1 MHIQTAHKPHAS
13 VRVLTMTAVLASAA
27 FILAFLEFPLPLS
40 PSFAQMDL
48 SDLPTLIDAFAF
60 GPWIGVMI
68 ELIKNALQLMTSAT
82 SGIGELP
89 TF

>member
-89 TF
+89 KS

>member
-68 ELIKNALQLMTSAT
+68 ELIKNALLLMTSAT

>member
-1 MHIQTAHKPHAS
+1 MHIQTTHKPHAS

-40 PSFAQMDL
+40 PSFTQMDL
-48 SDLPTLIDAFAF
+48 SDLPTLIDAFSF

-68 ELIKNALQLMTSAT
+68 ELIKNALLLMTSAT

>member
-27 FILAFLEFPLPLS
+27 FILAFLEFLLPLS
-40 PSFAQMDL
+40 PSFTQMDL

-68 ELIKNALQLMTSAT
+68 ELIKNALLLMTSAT

>member
-13 VRVLTMTAVLASAA
+13 VRVAVLASVA

-89 TF
+89 KS